1 MEFSLPVVV
10 VEVIVVELTFVVATN
25 LLISKN
31 EKESERGNY
40 DFNLLE
46 GSLIVV
52 VEGLAVEQVLVGID
66 CVVDTFVGLLQY
78 RYIH

>member
-52 VEGLAVEQVLVGID
+52 VEELAVEQVLVGID